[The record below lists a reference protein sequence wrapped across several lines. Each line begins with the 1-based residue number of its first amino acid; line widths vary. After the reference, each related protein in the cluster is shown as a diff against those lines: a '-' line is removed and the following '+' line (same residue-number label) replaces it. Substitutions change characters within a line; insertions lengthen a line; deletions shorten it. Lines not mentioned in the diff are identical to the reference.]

1 MQKRA
6 TDIKS
11 TNQNRELGARSK
23 KPIPLASK
31 DNLRSRKKQSNMVDK
46 SLEVIEM
53 DYSSTK
59 SHDSDSRDGTTSFG
73 PGIRDGY
80 RDSPSIDYEFDD
92 DDSISE

>member
-1 MQKRA
+1 
-6 TDIKS
+6 
-11 TNQNRELGARSK
+11 
-23 KPIPLASK
+23 
-31 DNLRSRKKQSNMVDK
+31 
-46 SLEVIEM
+46 M

-59 SHDSDSRDGTTSFG
+59 SHDSDSRDGITSFR